1 MDCVTSHAERGIGVQ
16 SAAVATRLG
25 AVGLRVGRRTGSM
38 VDNGSARP
46 PTRRA

>member
-1 MDCVTSHAERGIGVQ
+1 MDCVTSDVERGIGGR

-25 AVGLRVGRRTGSM
+25 VVGLHVGRRAGSM
-38 VDNGSARP
+38 VGNGSARP